1 MFKLIVLLCVALVA
15 LVAHDASAVHPVAQ
29 QVARTEAQDAGRQR
43 FLSHSQRLLTACTNS
58 EAGRKLQEQNAARR
72 SAKLKELLASR
83 RLDATTVSATSHKT
97 NLTGVTTSTYPEYLF
112 GDDDSVKC
120 VLAPE
125 TTQDTFYVSGE
136 LYRQDIT
143 EDQTGVSLSTELQF
157 IDVNTCTPVSDLWID
172 FWHSNALGVY
182 SGVAGSEAGESTET
196 SNVDATFLRGLVQ
209 TDSYGLTGFTSI
221 FPGHYAGRAPH
232 IDIVATYRG
241 SFQSNNT
248 YTGGSV
254 VHAGEIFFDQD
265 LITEVEETS
274 TYVSNSQNLTTNEA
288 DKGFTE
294 ATATG
299 YDPIME
305 YALIGDSVGDGV
317 FAWISIGVDLTA
329 SNNVTAVGALTAD
342 GGVQYR

>member
-157 IDVNTCTPVSDLWID
+157 IDVNT
-172 FWHSNALGVY
+172 
-182 SGVAGSEAGESTET
+182 
-196 SNVDATFLRGLVQ
+196 
-209 TDSYGLTGFTSI
+209 
-221 FPGHYAGRAPH
+221 
-232 IDIVATYRG
+232 G